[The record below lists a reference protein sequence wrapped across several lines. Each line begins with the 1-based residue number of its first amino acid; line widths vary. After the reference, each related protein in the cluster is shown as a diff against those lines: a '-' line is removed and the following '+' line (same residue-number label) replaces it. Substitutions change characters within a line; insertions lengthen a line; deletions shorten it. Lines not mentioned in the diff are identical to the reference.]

1 MRTAPV
7 RICAY
12 AGLGSLRNGGGH
24 GTVRQGDKQP
34 CSVRWHTDAALFL
47 ALHWVLMFQVRD
59 PAARPCE
66 LNADGTAIYFYE
78 EDKDA

>member
-1 MRTAPV
+1 
-7 RICAY
+7 
-12 AGLGSLRNGGGH
+12 
-24 GTVRQGDKQP
+24 
-34 CSVRWHTDAALFL
+34 
-47 ALHWVLMFQVRD
+47 MFQVRD